1 MIEGAVVLR
10 GRGDE
15 SVAVAGIGRA
25 MAGAS
30 AFRDQIESDRFHM
43 FQPVQQ
49 EERCTGERRQ
59 RASVVCFL
67 LM

>member
-1 MIEGAVVLR
+1 MIGGTVVLT
-10 GRGDE
+10 GRVDE
-15 SVAVAGIGRA
+15 CVAVAGIGRA

-30 AFRDQIESDRFHM
+30 GFLDQIVSDRFPWH
-43 FQPVQQ
+43 QPVQQ